1 MDYGMLL
8 ELFLRFLKIGFVG
21 FGGGWAILPLIER
34 EIVQD
39 AGWLSESEYL
49 NLVAIAGSTPG
60 PIAVNAATYIGLRL
74 GGPIGA
80 VVATSAVILPPFII
94 ISLVVYFVTGL
105 FSNPIVQGVLNGL
118 KAAVIGL
125 IAIALYTTAKQ
136 TSLSLAGMAQV
147 FILFAIA
154 ASVIIM
160 IAKFHVHP
168 LIALIVAAFVGG
180 LLSVAKVW

>member
-1 MDYGMLL
+1 MLL

-60 PIAVNAATYIGLRL
+60 PIAVNAATYIGLKL
-74 GGPIGA
+74 GGPVGA
-80 VVATSAVILPPFII
+80 IVATSAVILPPFII
-94 ISLVVYFVTGL
+94 ISLVVYFVTGF

-125 IAIALYTTAKQ
+125 IAIALYTTARE
-136 TSLSLAGMAQV
+136 TTVSLAGLAQIAV
-147 FILFAIA
+147 LFTIA
-154 ASVIIM
+154 VSVILM
-160 IAKFHVHP
+160 IAKFHIHP
-168 LIALIVAAFVGG
+168 LIALIIAAFIGG
-180 LLSVAKVW
+180 IMSVAKIW

>member
-1 MDYGMLL
+1 MNYAMLL
-8 ELFLRFLKIGFVG
+8 ELFIRFLKIGFVG

-39 AGWLSESEYL
+39 AGWLTESEYL

-60 PIAVNAATYIGLRL
+60 PIAVNAATYVGLRL
-74 GGPIGA
+74 GGPLGA
-80 VVATSAVILPPFII
+80 VIATSAVILPPFII

-136 TSLSLAGMAQV
+136 TTVSLAGLVQV
-147 FILFAIA
+147 GVLFAMTA
-154 ASVIIM
+154 AVIVM
-160 IAKFHVHP
+160 IAKYHVHP
-168 LIALIVAAFVGG
+168 LIALLIAAFAGG
-180 LLSVAKVW
+180 ALSIAKIW

>member
-1 MDYGMLL
+1 MLL

-60 PIAVNAATYIGLRL
+60 PIAVNAATYIGLKL
-74 GGPIGA
+74 GGPLGA
-80 VVATSAVILPPFII
+80 IVATSAVILPPFII

-105 FSNPIVQGVLNGL
+105 FDNPVVQGVLNGL

-125 IAIALYTTAKQ
+125 IAIALYTTARQ
-136 TSLSLAGMAQV
+136 TTLSLAGIAQV
-147 FILFAIA
+147 LILFVIA
-154 ASVIIM
+154 ASVILMVVKLHI
-160 IAKFHVHP
+160 HP
-168 LIALIVAAFVGG
+168 LVALVIAAFIGG
-180 LLSVAKVW
+180 VFSIARIW

>member
-1 MDYGMLL
+1 MNYSMLL

-60 PIAVNAATYIGLRL
+60 PIAVNAATYIGLKL

-105 FSNPIVQGVLNGL
+105 FSNPIVHGVLNGL

-125 IAIALYTTAKQ
+125 IAIALYTTARQ
-136 TSLSLAGMAQV
+136 TALNLVGTAQV
-147 FILFAIA
+147 LILFAIA
-154 ASVIIM
+154 TSVIVM
-160 IAKFHVHP
+160 VTKFNVHP

-180 LLSVAKVW
+180 TLSIAKIW

>member
-125 IAIALYTTAKQ
+125 IAIALYTTARQ
-136 TSLSLAGMAQV
+136 TSLSLASMAQV
-147 FILFAIA
+147 LILFAIA
-154 ASVIIM
+154 TSVIIM
-160 IAKFHVHP
+160 VAKFHVHP

-180 LLSVAKVW
+180 LLSVARVW

>member
-1 MDYGMLL
+1 VNYGILL

-60 PIAVNAATYIGLRL
+60 PIAVNAATYIGLKL
-74 GGPIGA
+74 GGPLGA
-80 VVATSAVILPPFII
+80 IVATSAVILPPFII

-105 FSNPIVQGVLNGL
+105 FSNPIVQGILNGL

-136 TSLSLAGMAQV
+136 TAISLAGLTQTI
-147 FILFAIA
+147 ILFSMA
-154 ASVIIM
+154 AFVILM
-160 IAKFHVHP
+160 VAKFNIHP
-168 LIALIVAAFVGG
+168 LIALIITAALGAV
-180 LLSVAKVW
+180 LSIAKIW